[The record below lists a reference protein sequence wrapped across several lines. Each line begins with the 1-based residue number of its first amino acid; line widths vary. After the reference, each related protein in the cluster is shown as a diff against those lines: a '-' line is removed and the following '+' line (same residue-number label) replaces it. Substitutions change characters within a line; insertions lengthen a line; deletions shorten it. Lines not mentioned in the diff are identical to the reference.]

1 MNPQEV
7 WKEYEKGIDYNNSVD
22 LYDTVRVNRNFFLG
36 RQWEGLNAPDLPKP
50 TMNILKRVI
59 AYQTSMIT
67 SDDIGVSFQPYR
79 PSPDENFLAAIYA
92 QEVERVIE
100 QAKIKSYHRD
110 AIRNASVDGDACMY
124 LYYDAEVETGQD
136 VKGDIRAELIDNI
149 NVYFGNPYLC
159 NVQKQPYI
167 LIAQRKT
174 LKEAREEAKQH
185 GGDVELIETDSDPN
199 QGEAGDDSGLVTVL
213 VKFWKENGFVKAA
226 KVTQTAVIRDEWDT
240 GLKLYPIAW
249 MPWETVR
256 SSYHGQ
262 ASVTGLI
269 PNQIAI
275 NRMLAMSIRSA
286 EMNAFPKMVY
296 DASKIERW
304 SNKVGEAI
312 AVRGGGVTDAI
323 ATAIRG
329 GDVSPQVMQLVE
341 SIATMTRDYMG
352 ASDAALGN
360 IRPDNTS
367 AIIAVQ
373 QASSA
378 PLDLQKRAFYDW
390 CEDYVR
396 IIVDMMRANYG
407 TRTVA
412 IKDKDVLEQFIPPEM
427 LGMME
432 YFEMPVDFGNVDGV
446 NMLLKVD
453 VGSSAYWSEITQMQ
467 TLDNLA
473 NKGILSDPE
482 LYVEQIPSKY
492 LAGKNKI
499 LESIKRQREAQD
511 QMQEQQT
518 LQNMQQPML

>member
-1 MNPQEV
+1 
-7 WKEYEKGIDYNNSVD
+7 
-22 LYDTVRVNRNFFLG
+22 
-36 RQWEGLNAPDLPKP
+36 
-50 TMNILKRVI
+50 
-59 AYQTSMIT
+59 
-67 SDDIGVSFQPYR
+67 
-79 PSPDENFLAAIYA
+79 
-92 QEVERVIE
+92 
-100 QAKIKSYHRD
+100 
-110 AIRNASVDGDACMY
+110 
-124 LYYDAEVETGQD
+124 
-136 VKGDIRAELIDNI
+136 
-149 NVYFGNPYLC
+149 
-159 NVQKQPYI
+159 
-167 LIAQRKT
+167 
-174 LKEAREEAKQH
+174 
-185 GGDVELIETDSDPN
+185 
-199 QGEAGDDSGLVTVL
+199 
-213 VKFWKENGFVKAA
+213 
-226 KVTQTAVIRDEWDT
+226 
-240 GLKLYPIAW
+240 
-249 MPWETVR
+249 
-256 SSYHGQ
+256 
-262 ASVTGLI
+262 
-269 PNQIAI
+269 
-275 NRMLAMSIRSA
+275 
-286 EMNAFPKMVY
+286 MNAFPKMVY

-412 IKDKDVLEQFIPPEM
+412 IQDKDVLEQFIPPEM

-432 YFEMPVDFGNVDGV
+432 YFEMPVDFGNVSSV

-499 LESIKRQREAQD
+499 IESIKRQREAQ
-511 QMQEQQT
+511 EQQ
-518 LQNMQQPML
+518 QQVQQPMF

>member
-1 MNPQEV
+1 M
-7 WKEYEKGIDYNNSVD
+7 
-22 LYDTVRVNRNFFLG
+22 
-36 RQWEGLNAPDLPKP
+36 
-50 TMNILKRVI
+50 
-59 AYQTSMIT
+59 
-67 SDDIGVSFQPYR
+67 
-79 PSPDENFLAAIYA
+79 
-92 QEVERVIE
+92 
-100 QAKIKSYHRD
+100 
-110 AIRNASVDGDACMY
+110 
-124 LYYDAEVETGQD
+124 
-136 VKGDIRAELIDNI
+136 
-149 NVYFGNPYLC
+149 
-159 NVQKQPYI
+159 QKQPYI

-199 QGEAGDDSGLVTVL
+199 QGEAGDDRGLVTVL
-213 VKFWKENGFVKAA
+213 VKFWKENGFVRAA

-412 IKDKDVLEQFIPPEM
+412 IQDKDVLEQFIPPEM

-432 YFEMPVDFGNVDGV
+432 YFEMPVDFGKVDGV
-446 NMLLKVD
+446 NMLMKVD

-499 LESIKRQREAQD
+499 LESIKRQRESQE
-511 QMQEQQT
+511 QMQEQHM
-518 LQNMQQPML
+518 LQSMQQPML